1 MLNETRDAL
10 WIKSTKFDGEI
21 ARQIMAAK
29 NDLIT
34 SAGIPVEGVSLT
46 VSRSGSTVTVTD
58 NSTITD
64 ENIIQAIS
72 TYVRA
77 HFGNPPDADR
87 QQAAYN
93 TMKDQLQRATGY
105 GIPDDEGEDDGE

>member
-1 MLNETRDAL
+1 
-10 WIKSTKFDGEI
+10 
-21 ARQIMAAK
+21 MAAK

-46 VSRSGSTVTVTD
+46 VSRSGGTVTVTD

-64 ENIIQAIS
+64 ENIIQAII

-87 QQAAYN
+87 QQATYN